1 MFIAYVIVTVLAAAA
16 NIFSATLDFIRYKQV
31 LINMAKAG
39 VPESWVTMLGVLKG
53 AGAETQASGWC
64 LPQPTSRICVG
75 GPCDE
80 SATPGQSTV
89 SFTEEDDYC
98 ADGSAAAIAACRNR
112 QIGLAIIAEV
122 T

>member
-1 MFIAYVIVTVLAAAA
+1 MFIAYVIVTVLAAA
-16 NIFSATLDFIRYKQV
+16 
-31 LINMAKAG
+31 
-39 VPESWVTMLGVLKG
+39 
-53 AGAETQASGWC
+53 
-64 LPQPTSRICVG
+64 
-75 GPCDE
+75 
-80 SATPGQSTV
+80 ATPGQSTV